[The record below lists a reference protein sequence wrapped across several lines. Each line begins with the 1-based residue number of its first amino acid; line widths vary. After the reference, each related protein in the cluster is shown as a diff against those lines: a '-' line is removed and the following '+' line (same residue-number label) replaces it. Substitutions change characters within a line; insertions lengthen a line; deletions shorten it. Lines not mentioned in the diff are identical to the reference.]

1 MLTPMNQVDSVFA
14 ALSDRTRR
22 GILECVREK
31 PRSVSDIAGRFSVTR
46 PAVSQHLRILQDA
59 GLVRSQRSGR
69 ENYYGLEM
77 SGLVVAREY
86 IEGFWADVLA
96 AFQAAAVQEADLRRR
111 KR

>member
-1 MLTPMNQVDSVFA
+1 MNQVDSVFA

-31 PRSVSDIAGRFSVTR
+31 PRSVSDIARRFSVTR

-69 ENYYGLEM
+69 ENYYGLELR
-77 SGLVVAREY
+77 GLAAARKY
-86 IEGFWADVLA
+86 IEGFWEDVLT

-111 KR
+111 KH

>member
-1 MLTPMNQVDSVFA
+1 MTQVDTVFA

-31 PRSVSDIAGRFSVTR
+31 PRSVSDIARRFNVTR
-46 PAVSQHLRILQDA
+46 PAVSQHLRILLEA

-69 ENYYGLEM
+69 ENYYGLEFR
-77 SGLVVAREY
+77 GLAAAREY
-86 IEGFWADVLA
+86 IEGFWDDVLT

-111 KR
+111 KH